1 MKRDDF
7 KTSVTNQS
15 PSEELPKP
23 LTALWWQKKGD
34 WDQAH
39 VIVQSDKTEDGA
51 WVHALLHRE
60 EGDLGNASYW
70 YLRANKIMPKET
82 IESEWELIVSE
93 LLNR

>member
-1 MKRDDF
+1 MKRNDF
-7 KTSVTNQS
+7 TISITNQS

-23 LTALWWQKKGD
+23 LTALGWQKKGD
-34 WDQAH
+34 WDKAH
-39 VIVQSDKTEDGA
+39 AIVQSDKTDDGA

-70 YLRANKIMPKET
+70 YSRANKVMPKET
-82 IESEWELIVSE
+82 IEKEWELIVSE

>member
-1 MKRDDF
+1 MRRDAF

-15 PSEELPKP
+15 PSEKMPKP

-34 WDQAH
+34 WDKAH
-39 VIVQSDKTEDGA
+39 AIVQSDKTDDGA

-70 YLRANKIMPKET
+70 YSRANKLMPKET
-82 IESEWELIVSE
+82 IENEWELIVSE
-93 LLNR
+93 LLDR